1 MVVLGRVLIGCAA
14 ILPTTVR
21 MNGGRTGQLCA
32 CADDTPAGFEDGG
45 ALAGPFWD
53 AFSEE
58 VQAEADELGL
68 TVRYLGFDDR
78 KLSVLADGAGVD
90 ELQELNRALSAFIDQ
105 SDDETLE
112 ALPPFM
118 LEVASPG
125 LGNTLKTDRDFATF
139 RGFPVTATTS
149 EPYKNKSEWEGT
161 LVGRDDEFLSMNLKG
176 RSVKIPIGLVVE
188 VALPTAKREGGD
200 TFGA

>member
-1 MVVLGRVLIGCAA
+1 MVLLGRVLIGCAA
-14 ILPTTVR
+14 ILPAAVR
-21 MNGGRTGQLCA
+21 MNGSRAGELCA
-32 CADDTPAGFEDGG
+32 CTDEAPASFTDGG

-58 VQAEADELGL
+58 VQAEAEELGL
-68 TVRYLGFDDR
+68 TVRYLAFDDR
-78 KLSVLADGAGVD
+78 KLSVHADGAGVD

-105 SDDETLE
+105 SEDETLE

-125 LGNTLKTDRDFATF
+125 LGNTLKTDRDFVSF
-139 RGFPVTATTS
+139 KGFPVTVTTS
-149 EPYKNKSEWEGT
+149 EPYKKKSEWEGT
-161 LVGRDDEFLSMNLKG
+161 LVGRDDEFLSLNLKG
-176 RSVKIPIGLVVE
+176 RPITIPIGLVLE